1 MLKIHRATGYI
12 ILMSY
17 LFLLQTQELFQQV
30 YNDQETAYH
39 GVLDTVEI
47 NKALTLHPVKDP
59 AYMFRLHYHFLSKK
73 LFKLH
78 YHAHK
83 TNGILSITKGIA
95 SGQIVPRSFANR
107 SRNIDFYLQANAS
120 STLEWEYL
128 IESKHFTTM
137 RMFNLKNTNSYL
149 HLDKGNGMRDAIVQ
163 TMQELNGQ
171 YRMKLDFKPKSKIT
185 LKGINYG
192 YLRINPKYGV
202 QYQFSLSIKL
212 PLDPVRFPWFHQ
224 IPTAMSHWAK
234 VNQGFATIQGRTRDV
249 KRGTMNIVVP
259 LREKYKELKSFSASL
274 KQAFLSETGQI
285 AVVIVYFP
293 ESSSPKRHIQHIN
306 KLKLE
311 FPETKFVWL
320 EIPGEFNRA
329 KALQKGAEYL
339 GDDALLFFSD
349 IDLFFQKEFVYR
361 CRDNTIKGQQVYM
374 PFMFGQYNPAVAY
387 FNQSRPDTNFVYTKK
402 AGHWRIYS
410 YGPVCIYGSDVMA
423 VGGLNTNIKGWGK
436 EDADFANR
444 VVKHGLS
451 IFRAPDKAI
460 VHVYHKHV
468 PCDESLAE
476 DQRYEC
482 EMATR
487 ATYAPEKE
495 AVDYLFAKRYIE

>member
-1 MLKIHRATGYI
+1 MLH
-12 ILMSY
+12 
-17 LFLLQTQELFQQV
+17 LFLLQTKELFQQV
-30 YNDQETAYH
+30 YKDQETAYH
-39 GVLDTVEI
+39 GVLDKVKI

-59 AYMFRLHYHFLSKK
+59 AYMFRLHHYFLSRK
-73 LFKLH
+73 LFRLH
-78 YHAHK
+78 YHAYK
-83 TNGILSITKGIA
+83 TNGILSITKRIIP
-95 SGQIVPRSFANR
+95 GQIVPRSFAQS
-107 SRNIDFYLQANAS
+107 SRNIDFYLQANIS
-120 STLEWEYL
+120 SQLEWEYL
-128 IESKHFTTM
+128 IESKHSM
-137 RMFNLKNTNSYL
+137 SIRILNLKNTNSNL
-149 HLDKGNGMRDAIVQ
+149 QLVKGNGMRDAIAQ
-163 TMQELNGQ
+163 TMQELNVQ
-171 YRMKLDFKPKSKIT
+171 YKKKRSSKKSKESDLKTKSKIT

-212 PLDPVRFPWFHQ
+212 PFDPARFPWFHQ
-224 IPTAMSHWAK
+224 IPTAMSHWAQ
-234 VNQGFATIQGRTRDV
+234 VNQGFASIQGRTRDV

-259 LREKYKELKSFSASL
+259 LREKYNELKSFSASL
-274 KQAFLSETGQI
+274 KEAFLLETEQI

-293 ESSSPKRHIQHIN
+293 DSSSPKRHIQLIN

-320 EIPGEFNRA
+320 EMPGEFNRA

-339 GDDALLFFSD
+339 GDDALMFFSD
-349 IDLFFQKEFVYR
+349 IDLFFQKEFIYR

-387 FNQSRPDTNFVYTKK
+387 FDKSRPDTNFVYTKE
-402 AGHWRIYS
+402 AGRWRIHS
-410 YGPVCIYGSDVMA
+410 YGPVCIYGGDVMA

-436 EDADFANR
+436 EDTDFANR
-444 VVKHGLS
+444 VIKHGLS

-468 PCDESLAE
+468 PCDESLAG

-487 ATYAPEKE
+487 ATYAPKKE
-495 AVDYLFAKRYIE
+495 AVDYLFAKRHIE